1 MVDVNNYSI
10 KSIYVIGL
18 HDQFDVHLSFGPGLN
33 IIYGKNGRGKT
44 TVLHI
49 LANVLERDF
58 SRFLYLQFNS
68 IFIELN
74 SGVILALE
82 SQSESGAPRHI
93 DVLLDGELISS
104 FSSMG
109 DRIGEPLSSVLDKI
123 LGPRAVYLPAFRS
136 ILERVTDSYR
146 YAPETSAK
154 LEYDQIVKS
163 ERSLVR
169 SRLQDGGVVPRRD
182 EQAQATAA
190 KTLQC
195 RQWFGQFVP
204 VIRYPSM
211 SDVEQRLRLE
221 LRQAQLEMA
230 SVEQK
235 VFSESF
241 TRVFDVL
248 ATSSQKEV
256 KRSTPDLLR
265 DVSNSVGKITSK
277 NDGSEGE
284 IYAHILSAVRRLRQD
299 SDTSPE
305 TTNRVLALYSDLLK
319 WRSDEQ
325 EKLFSGIEKFEESV
339 NKFLDGKELQVAGE
353 HGNEAY
359 LRPIIKLGSGRKL
372 RLSSLSSGERQVLT
386 MIFCASRMSEGRGL
400 FLVDE
405 PELSLHVDWQRD
417 ILMEVSRQAGG
428 RQVIACTHSPEV
440 GADHPDSVEFFDPTW
455 SQRYIFG
462 DDFSLDDDS
471 SEVRFE

>member
-1 MVDVNNYSI
+1 MENHTI
-10 KSIYVIGL
+10 KSIYVVGL
-18 HDQFDVHLSFGPGLN
+18 HDQFNVHLNFGPGLN

-58 SRFLYLQFNS
+58 SRFLYLQFNV
-68 IFIELN
+68 IFIELGN
-74 SGVILALE
+74 GLVLSIE
-82 SQSESGAPRHI
+82 SHSKLDEPRHI
-93 DVLLDGELISS
+93 DVLINEERIASIVSAADQISDIAS
-104 FSSMG
+104 G
-109 DRIGEPLSSVLDKI
+109 VLDKI

-146 YAPETSAK
+146 YAPENSTK
-154 LEYDQIVKS
+154 FEYDQIVKS
-163 ERSLVR
+163 ERALTR
-169 SRLQDGGVVPRRD
+169 ARLKDASVVPRRD

-195 RQWFGQFVP
+195 RQWFGHFVP

-211 SDVEQRLRLE
+211 SDVEQRLRTE

-241 TRVFDVL
+241 TRIFDVL
-248 ATSSQKEV
+248 ATPSHREP

-265 DVSNSVGKITSK
+265 EVSNSVGKITSK
-277 NDGSEGE
+277 SDAGEGE

-299 SDTSPE
+299 ADASPD

-325 EKLFSGIEKFEESV
+325 EKLFHGIEEFEDSV
-339 NKFLDGKELQVAGE
+339 NKFLDGKELQVAGDY
-353 HGNEAY
+353 GNESY
-359 LRPIIKLGSGRKL
+359 LRPIIKLPAGRKL

-440 GADHPDSVEFFDPTW
+440 GADHPESVEFFDPTW
-455 SQRYIFG
+455 SQSYMFS
-462 DDFSLDDDS
+462 DDFSLDDES